1 MTLLSLTI
9 QYAISGVTAG
19 SIYAIVG
26 ICWTVVY
33 LIAQVLNFT
42 TGEFVML
49 GGMLAWAFI
58 GVGFGLVSAG
68 ILATVCTVGI
78 ALMLERFVVRPIRYP
93 TEMIYMMMTIASA
106 SVIKGIF
113 LIGFGSETRAIEP
126 FIATKP
132 IQVLGASFTPQVL
145 FVIGALFLVV
155 VGLSLFM
162 NRTVLGKALRA
173 SAMNLNGARLIGI
186 NINRFRL
193 FCFGLSGGLG
203 ALAGIVI
210 TPITFT
216 GYSIG
221 LMTGMKGLVAAIV
234 AGWSITG
241 TVLAGLAL
249 GLFEGLGA
257 GFIST
262 GWKDAFA
269 LLIMIV
275 FLLVKTIPALS
286 GLRKERR

>member
-1 MTLLSLTI
+1 MTLLTLTL
-9 QYAISGVTAG
+9 QYAISGITAG

-49 GGMLAWAFI
+49 AWVFMGA
-58 GVGFGLVSAG
+58 GFGLVSAG
-68 ILATVCTVGI
+68 ILATACTVGI
-78 ALMLERFVVRPIRYP
+78 AMILERFVVRPIRYP
-93 TEMIYMMMTIASA
+93 SEMIYMMMTIASS

-113 LIGFGSETRAIEP
+113 LIGFGSETRTIEP
-126 FIATKP
+126 FIAAKP

-145 FVIGALFLVV
+145 CVIGVLLLVV
-155 VGLSLFM
+155 TGLSLFM

-221 LMTGMKGLVAAIV
+221 LMTLTILKAITSV
-234 AGWSITG
+234 WRR
-241 TVLAGLAL
+241 
-249 GLFEGLGA
+249 GA
-257 GFIST
+257 T
-262 GWKDAFA
+262 C
-269 LLIMIV
+269 
-275 FLLVKTIPALS
+275 P
-286 GLRKERR
+286 